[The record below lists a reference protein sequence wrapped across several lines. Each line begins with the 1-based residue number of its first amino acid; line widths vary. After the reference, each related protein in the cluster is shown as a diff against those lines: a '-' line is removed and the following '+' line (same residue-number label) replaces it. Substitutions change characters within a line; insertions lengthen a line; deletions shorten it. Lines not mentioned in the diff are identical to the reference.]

1 MSTHAVLV
9 LLCLLS
15 LCGCATQTQW
25 TKPGGTQ
32 EEWVRDREACR
43 REASRTVFAGKKKYL
58 LMHSPTFY
66 AERLE
71 EKGYVKEPGS

>member
-1 MSTHAVLV
+1 
-9 LLCLLS
+9 
-15 LCGCATQTQW
+15 
-25 TKPGGTQ
+25 
-32 EEWVRDREACR
+32 VRDREACR